1 MQHCVASIRAGL
13 LVFALTVAAAM
24 SGDARLP
31 RLMIVPPVLPEGL
44 SADLHTIRAHDAAR
58 APLFCTKDFIID
70 ACPVR
75 PPERDPALL
84 VLTAADLSRT
94 QPRRSSLYLVDLAPP
109 YTSRRLSPEE
119 HYNFWDIS
127 VGDVDGD
134 GAQDVAL
141 CTFSRTALT
150 PRYAR
155 RFFIYSFD
163 EHGDLYP
170 RWRGSRLCRPYETA
184 FLADVS
190 GDEAA
195 ELVSV
200 EYGTGG
206 GMLLCAYEWNQFG
219 FWGLGHSDEF
229 ARMRLVR
236 APASAHGPKG
246 RALVE
251 VDSGLAGARC
261 VVFELAD
268 AAWHRVPAD
277 GLLCSADMD
286 SRTSTP

>member
-1 MQHCVASIRAGL
+1 
-13 LVFALTVAAAM
+13 
-24 SGDARLP
+24 
-31 RLMIVPPVLPEGL
+31 MIVPPTLPAGL
-44 SADLHTIRAHDAAR
+44 SADLHAIHAHAAR
-58 APLFCTKDFIID
+58 PPLFRTKDFIID

-75 PPERDPALL
+75 PPERDNALL
-84 VLTAADLSRT
+84 VLTAADLSPT
-94 QPRRSSLYLVDLAPP
+94 QPRRSALHLVDLTFPHA
-109 YTSRRLSPEE
+109 SRRLSPEE
-119 HYNFWDIS
+119 YYNFWDVS

-134 GAQDVAL
+134 GAEDVAL

-163 EHGDLYP
+163 EHGDLYA

-184 FLADVS
+184 VLADVS
-190 GDEAA
+190 GDGAA

-200 EYGTGG
+200 EYGLGG

-219 FWGLGHSDEF
+219 FWGLGHSDES

-236 APASAHGPKG
+236 VPASAHGLKG

-251 VDSGLAGARC
+251 VEDRLAGARC
-261 VVFELAD
+261 VSFELAG
-268 AAWHRVPAD
+268 AAWRRAPAD
-277 GLLCSADMD
+277 ELLCSADVH

>member
-1 MQHCVASIRAGL
+1 MPQCVASIRVGL
-13 LVFALTVAAAM
+13 LVFALTMVAAM

-44 SADLHTIRAHDAAR
+44 SVDLHTICTHDANR
-58 APLFCTKDFIID
+58 TPLFRTQDFIID
-70 ACPVR
+70 TCPIR
-75 PPERDPALL
+75 PPDGSDSLL
-84 VLTAADLSRT
+84 VLTAADLSAT
-94 QPRRSSLYLVDLAPP
+94 QPRRSSLYLVDLTFPHA
-109 YTSRRLSPEE
+109 SQRLSPEE
-119 HYNFWDIS
+119 YYNFWDVS

-134 GAQDVAL
+134 GAEDVAL

-163 EHGDLYP
+163 ESGDLYP

-184 FLADVS
+184 FLADVT
-190 GDEAA
+190 GDDAA

-200 EYGTGG
+200 EYGPGG
-206 GMLLCAYEWNQFG
+206 GMFG

-229 ARMRLVR
+229 AHMRLVR
-236 APASAHGPKG
+236 APASAHGPKA

-277 GLLCSADMD
+277 GLLCSADMV

>member
-1 MQHCVASIRAGL
+1 MQPYVASIRAGL

-31 RLMIVPPVLPEGL
+31 RVMIVPPVLPEGL
-44 SADLHTIRAHDAAR
+44 SVDLHTICTHDANR
-58 APLFCTKDFIID
+58 TPLFRTQDFIID
-70 ACPVR
+70 TCPIR
-75 PPERDPALL
+75 PPDGSDSLL
-84 VLTAADLSRT
+84 VLTAADLSAT
-94 QPRRSSLYLVDLAPP
+94 QPRRSSLYLVDLTFPHA
-109 YTSRRLSPEE
+109 SQRLSPEE
-119 HYNFWDIS
+119 YYNFWDVS

-134 GAQDVAL
+134 GAEDVAL

-163 EHGDLYP
+163 ESGDLYP

-184 FLADVS
+184 FLADVT
-190 GDEAA
+190 GDDAA

-200 EYGTGG
+200 EYGLGG

-229 ARMRLVR
+229 TRMRLVR
-236 APASAHGPKG
+236 APASARGPKG

-251 VDSGLAGARC
+251 LEDGLAGARC
-261 VVFELAD
+261 VVLELAD